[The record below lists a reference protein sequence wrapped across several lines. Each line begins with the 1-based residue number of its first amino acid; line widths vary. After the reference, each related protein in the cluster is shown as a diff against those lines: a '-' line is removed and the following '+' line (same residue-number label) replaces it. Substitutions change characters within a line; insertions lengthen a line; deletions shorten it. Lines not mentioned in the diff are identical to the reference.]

1 MNKKYLIIALIL
13 ATNSFGLNIEVESRI
28 GGSIST
34 GIEGLDI
41 NVDKFKMYNMIK
53 DRKNIFNEDKS
64 TAVDDFVANIR
75 KIRKQF
81 SNNDSNVGNVDD
93 NQNNNKEDS
102 DKKEKTNKLELPVFW
117 DLTLGDVKINIKD
130 YDAKIGI
137 KLYSNPKNMGTIDKP
152 TKARISLDL
161 DKEYLKMNNNIYFKG
176 YSEKISGLDRMIQ
189 LKIKKIFYLK
199 VKELLVLLIWDLNL
213 NYHIL

>member
-75 KIRKQF
+75 KIRNQF

-102 DKKEKTNKLELPVFW
+102 DKKEKTNKLKLPVFW

-161 DKEYLKMNNNIYFKG
+161 F
-176 YSEKISGLDRMIQ
+176 
-189 LKIKKIFYLK
+189 
-199 VKELLVLLIWDLNL
+199 
-213 NYHIL
+213 

>member
-93 NQNNNKEDS
+93 NQNNNTEDS
-102 DKKEKTNKLELPVFW
+102 DK
-117 DLTLGDVKINIKD
+117 
-130 YDAKIGI
+130 
-137 KLYSNPKNMGTIDKP
+137 
-152 TKARISLDL
+152 
-161 DKEYLKMNNNIYFKG
+161 
-176 YSEKISGLDRMIQ
+176 
-189 LKIKKIFYLK
+189 
-199 VKELLVLLIWDLNL
+199 
-213 NYHIL
+213 